1 MTFRQQ
7 QITLIP
13 ITVILIIL
21 TACKK
26 ESADLAPEIT
36 LHSPTKHQIFNVL
49 DTIWV
54 SGELNDDK
62 RLTAIKVVLT
72 DPGFNPVHKAFY
84 FYPSGH
90 QFSIDFGYPLDNI
103 NLKGGKHYL
112 QIRADDG
119 VNFRNFYQEIL
130 LTEVPQELHRI
141 IVLTSP
147 QTGTIQ
153 VTAIDNSDQIDLLAN
168 IQGDYA
174 GSEISSA
181 HRQLYIAGKTHLN
194 LLAFDLSN
202 LNIAWQLTAYPPF
215 PLHRENCLYFD
226 QSLFVSFYH
235 QFLLGYNASGSVVFN
250 ASVEETD
257 SPARIVRSGN
267 YLITDI
273 QKQNSELPH
282 IMTLFHQTGA
292 EKQRVQTNFQ
302 VVEFHS
308 TNSNTV
314 VITANNHD
322 NGLILTYDVE
332 QNLLYTEHLI
342 SDQINCSVKTDE
354 NNILIGTDE
363 AILHYIYDLNQF
375 IVLNTNEGSKR
386 MAYDI
391 LNSRIFSVWENSIIV
406 YQYPQMQY
414 QKTFPFSD
422 TILNLHLQY
431 AWKE

>member
-1 MTFRQQ
+1 MALKIQRKTVL
-7 QITLIP
+7 QIAIIP
-13 ITVILIIL
+13 IIL
-21 TACKK
+21 TSCHK
-26 ESADLAPEIT
+26 EGTDPAPEIV
-36 LHSPTKHQIFNVL
+36 LHSPAKHQVFNVL

-54 SGELNDDK
+54 SGQLHDDK
-62 RLTAIKVVLT
+62 KLTAIKVVLT

-84 FYPSGH
+84 FYPSGN
-90 QFSIDFGYPLDNI
+90 QFSLDFSYPLDNI

-112 QIRADDG
+112 QIRAEDG
-119 VNFRNFYQEIL
+119 VNFRNFYQEIS

-147 QTGTIQ
+147 QNGTIR
-153 VTAIDNSDQIDLLAN
+153 VTAIDNSDQIDQLAI

-202 LNIAWQLTAYPPF
+202 HNIAWQLSAYPPF
-215 PLHRENCLYFD
+215 PLHRGNCLYFD
-226 QSLFVSFYH
+226 QTLFATFFH
-235 QFLLGYNASGSVVFN
+235 QYILGYNTSGNIVFN
-250 ASVEETD
+250 ASVEDAD
-257 SPARIVRSGN
+257 SPSRIGRSGN
-267 YLITDI
+267 YVIADI
-273 QKQNSELPH
+273 QKQNSELPY

-302 VVEFHS
+302 VVEFHFVS
-308 TNSNTV
+308 SNTV

-322 NGLILTYDVE
+322 NGLILTYQIE
-332 QNLLYTEHLI
+332 QNLLFTEHSI
-342 SDQINCSVKTDE
+342 SCQINCSVKTDE
-354 NNILIGTDE
+354 NNFLIGTDD
-363 AILHYIYDLNQF
+363 AILHYSYDLNQN
-375 IVLNTNEGSKR
+375 IVLNPNEGAKR
-386 MAYDI
+386 IVYD
-391 LNSRIFSVWENSIIV
+391 LPGSRIYSVWENSILV